1 MSRAHRPAAV
11 VPVEPRSPVGRY
23 LRLGLALG
31 RHLDG
36 LVDAYYGPAE
46 LAAVATDGPPRPLGS
61 LGAEAQ
67 ALLDDLDG
75 LAPLDLPPEGTSR
88 LAAEAALVGVDAG
101 HRVAPQTAAP
111 AADPVADEVADEVA
125 RRRWLR
131 AQVVGLSVTARRLA
145 GEEVAY
151 ADEVEWCYGVRP
163 RRVPE
168 EVLAAAHRRLDDV
181 LPGSGPLR
189 DRLVAWREA
198 HTVPPDLLRPAI
210 SSLVED
216 LRQRTRERFGLPEGE
231 AVEFELVTGQP
242 WAGFN
247 YYLGGLRSRVAVN
260 VDLPVLSTSIAH
272 LVAHEAYPGHHTE
285 HTRKE
290 VGLVRDRHR
299 AEETIF
305 LVGTPECLVAEGLA
319 DLALEVVCGPRP
331 EPVVAEHLHPLG
343 IRYDTEVVASVAVA
357 SEALGAVRQN
367 AAFRLHED
375 GADPETVVG
384 EVARWGLLPR
394 DRAEKAV
401 AFLTHPTWRAYLTC
415 YVEGYRLCRRF
426 VAGDPV
432 RFDRLLSEQLTPAD
446 LDAGA
451 PTEQPPRS

>member
-1 MSRAHRPAAV
+1 MSRAHRPDAAP
-11 VPVEPRSPVGRY
+11 PVEPRSPVGRY

-46 LAAVATDGPPRPLGS
+46 LAAEASDGPPRPLGS
-61 LGAEAQ
+61 LVAEART
-67 ALLDDLDG
+67 LLDDLDG
-75 LAPLDLPPEGTSR
+75 SAPLDLPPEGTSR
-88 LAAEAALVGVDAG
+88 RAAEAVLAG
-101 HRVAPQTAAP
+101 AGSDQR
-111 AADPVADEVADEVA
+111 AADPVAGEVA

-131 AQVVGLSVTARRLA
+131 AQVFGLSVTARRLA

-168 EVLAAAHRRLDDV
+168 DVLAAAHRRLDDV

-231 AVEFELVTGQP
+231 HVEFELVTRQP

-290 VGLVRDRHR
+290 VGLVRDCHR

-305 LVGTPECLVAEGLA
+305 LVGTPQCLVAEGLA
-319 DLALEVVCGPRP
+319 DLGLEVVFGPRP
-331 EPVVAEHLHPLG
+331 EPAVAEHLHPLG
-343 IRYDTEVVASVAVA
+343 VRYDTEVVASVAVA

-426 VAGDPV
+426 VAGDPA
-432 RFDRLLSEQLTPAD
+432 RFDRLLAEQLTPAE
-446 LDAGA
+446 LDAAA
-451 PTEQPPRS
+451 PAEEPPRP